1 MIKLFS
7 LLITI
12 VALTTSCSGVKKVSY
27 DNLNLDLS
35 SVKNKK
41 LYLALLDHRS
51 QIIEQTQRPEFIGTT
66 TNFIGFKKP
75 ITNTG
80 DVIEDFSANIVKAL
94 QSNKNKIYS
103 INTSP
108 SDSEEIVNGKLF
120 KSNWGK
126 KILIVFDDFYTKGY
140 GRQVL
145 YYKFR
150 VLIYDYDNMLLVQK
164 KFEGKKKLGGSILLG
179 PGKYDEHLPES
190 IVSLFETIFRE
201 EEIVKALQ

>member
-12 VALTTSCSGVKKVSY
+12 VLVMTSCSGVKKVSY

-41 LYLALLDHRS
+41 LYLALLDHRF

-108 SDSEEIVNGKLF
+108 SDSEEIVNGKLL

-140 GRQVL
+140 GRQML
-145 YYKFR
+145 HYNFQ
-150 VLIYDYDNMLLVQK
+150 VLIYDKDNMLLVQK
-164 KFEGKKKLGGSILLG
+164 KFEGNKKLGGSIFFG
-179 PGKYDEHLPES
+179 PGKYDEYLPES

-201 EEIVKALQ
+201 EEIKAALD

>member
-1 MIKLFS
+1 MTKLFS

-12 VALTTSCSGVKKVSY
+12 VVLTTSCSGVKKVSY

-51 QIIEQTQRPEFIGTT
+51 QVIEQTQHPEFIGTT
-66 TNFIGFKKP
+66 TNIIGFKKQ

-80 DVIEDFSANIVKAL
+80 DVIEDFSANIVKSL

-120 KSNWGK
+120 KNNWGK

-140 GRQVL
+140 GRQIL
-145 YYKFR
+145 YYNFR
-150 VLIYDYDNMLLVQK
+150 VLIYDKDNMLLVQK
-164 KFEGKKKLGGSILLG
+164 KFEGNKKLGGSILLG
-179 PGKYDEHLPES
+179 LGKYDEYLPES
-190 IVSLFETIFRE
+190 VVSLFDTIFRE
-201 EEIVKALQ
+201 EEIVRALQ